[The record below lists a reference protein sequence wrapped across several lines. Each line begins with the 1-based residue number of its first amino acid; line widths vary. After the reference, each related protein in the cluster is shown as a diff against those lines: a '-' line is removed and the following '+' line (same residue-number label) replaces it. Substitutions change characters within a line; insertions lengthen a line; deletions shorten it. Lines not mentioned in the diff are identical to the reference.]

1 MRHKYFSCL
10 HKMKC
15 HKIVVLKRPVVWL
28 GMFRAVVYFCPGS
41 RSIPKHPDLARFWLS
56 LCCCKSQGL
65 PFIGN
70 RICLAFGV
78 VYPLSLFDLLQRP
91 PECQGGKRRAHACQ
105 GRRTSPLSSQF
116 SWSEKYRNLFSLGC
130 GSDIFI
136 SWNPMPPNP
145 RFFFFFF
152 FPGWS
157 ASSMR

>member
-28 GMFRAVVYFCPGS
+28 GVFRAVVYFCPGS

-65 PFIGN
+65 SSISIC
-70 RICLAFGV
+70 ICLAFGV
-78 VYPLSLFDLLQRP
+78 CTHSPCLTCSRDPQNAK
-91 PECQGGKRRAHACQ
+91 GGQRRAHACQ

-136 SWNPMPPNP
+136 SWNLMPPNP

-152 FPGWS
+152 LS
-157 ASSMR
+157 RLECL